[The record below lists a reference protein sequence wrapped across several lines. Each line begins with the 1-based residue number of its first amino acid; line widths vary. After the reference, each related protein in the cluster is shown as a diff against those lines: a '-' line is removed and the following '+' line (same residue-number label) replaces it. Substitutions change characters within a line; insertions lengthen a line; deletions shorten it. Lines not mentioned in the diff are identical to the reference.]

1 MKKTTVLPYGSCIG
15 VSKAINKIEDLNS
28 KNISYKVLS
37 PIIHNQ
43 SLSYKEATNP
53 SFLVIPAHGYDIKLT
68 DNIIDLTCPFL
79 INVYSKIENYQLL
92 GYEVILIGDP
102 LHQEIKTMLSKY
114 HCLIYTND
122 IRIDKNK
129 KYVVLNQST
138 ILEANLRGI
147 YNKFKKYPNISIE
160 NTTCKII
167 TNRVKKLKALS
178 SRNFALYFITSS
190 SSNNGLQMFNYL
202 KKYYDCAY
210 LITDIDSFDYN
221 IYPGKV
227 ILGSSTSTTDEQ
239 IKKAR
244 SILLDLD
251 KFDHQ

>member
-1 MKKTTVLPYGSCIG
+1 MKKITVLPYGPCIG
-15 VSKAINKIEDLNS
+15 VSKAINKIENLNS

-43 SLSYKEATNP
+43 SLSYNEATNP
-53 SFLVIPAHGYDIKLT
+53 SFLVIPAHGYNIKLN

-79 INVYSKIENYQLL
+79 INVYSKIENYQFL
-92 GYEVILIGDP
+92 GYEIILIGDP

-114 HCLIYTND
+114 HCLIYFDD
-122 IRIDKNK
+122 IIIDENK

-138 ILEANLRGI
+138 ILKSNLQDI
-147 YNKFKKYPNISIE
+147 YNKFKKYPNILIE
-160 NTTCKII
+160 NTTCRII
-167 TNRVKKLKALS
+167 TNRIKKLKDLS
-178 SRNFALYFITSS
+178 SKNYALYFITSTT
-190 SSNNGLQMFNYL
+190 SNNGLQMFNYL

-239 IKKAR
+239 IKKVK